1 MPTDML
7 EPRIIIFSIKV
18 ITVIRIIVIIAK
30 EITLV
35 LPKIQVV
42 VADATV
48 W

>member
-7 EPRIIIFSIKV
+7 APRIIIFSIKV
-18 ITVIRIIVIIAK
+18 ITVILIIVIAK

-35 LPKIQVV
+35 LPKNQVV

>member
-7 EPRIIIFSIKV
+7 APRIIIFSIKV
-18 ITVIRIIVIIAK
+18 ITVILIIVIIAK

-35 LPKIQVV
+35 LPKTQVV